1 MPSVVSKGRCDPWL
15 GIMVEGGRVSM
26 SSLDGK
32 YYGLLT
38 RAYESRILRGINP
51 KGNSKDDQQGTLLVA
66 LIDDNVKL
74 ARRP

>member
-1 MPSVVSKGRCDPWL
+1 MGELIVVKGR
-15 GIMVEGGRVSM
+15 RN
-26 SSLDGK
+26 
-32 YYGLLT
+32 YYRLST
-38 RAYESRILRGINP
+38 RAYESRILREVSP

>member
-1 MPSVVSKGRCDPWL
+1 
-15 GIMVEGGRVSM
+15 MVAPVGVEAYTNN
-26 SSLDGK
+26 

-38 RAYESRILRGINP
+38 RACESRILREVSL

-66 LIDDNVKL
+66 LINNNVKL